1 MPRQFQRHLLSL
13 EITLE
18 SSSGKHEARI
28 SDLSMDG
35 CFIDTIINV
44 AEGEIASFDLRL
56 ANDESIPLTGEVVYV
71 MPRIGFGM
79 RFTDLTDEKKNILEQ
94 IISTGGGDPYS
105 KAD

>member
-1 MPRQFQRHLLSL
+1 MPRQFQRHPLSL

-18 SSSGKHEARI
+18 SSSGRHEARI
-28 SDLSMDG
+28 SDLSIEG

-44 AEGEIASFDLRL
+44 AEGERVRFDLHL
-56 ANDESIPLTGEVVYV
+56 SGDASVSLDGEVVYT

-79 RFTDLTDEKKNILEQ
+79 RFADLTDEKKALLEHVILNR
-94 IISTGGGDPYS
+94 GGDPYS